1 MRKSQIIA
9 VLTLVFLL
17 VAYGIY
23 RKLDEEFNFNFTFD
37 NGHQFYSPDAPPDQ
51 IYFAGESVPLDEKK
65 ISQRFGKELKQQTYW
80 NPARAALLDRVNYWM
95 PQMSPILKQ
104 YKIPDDLKYLS
115 VVESGLQNVQSY
127 KRAGGFWQILP
138 ETATV
143 YGLEINDEVD
153 ERYHPLLATHA
164 ACQYLRD
171 AHRLFGSWT
180 SAAASYNLGMNG
192 LTQAMLRQR
201 KASFYQLRL
210 NSQTTDY
217 IFRIIAVKQLI
228 EHPKEY
234 GYRLSRYSTL
244 NSALRTVRVTTSVP
258 DLTTFARNYGLSYQT
273 LRMYNPWIK
282 RNSLTIKRSKRGYT
296 LLLPRRGTKPPL
308 QAMKMT
314 LPDATDAAVNAR
326 TDTAQ
331 AAQ

>member
-1 MRKSQIIA
+1 M
-9 VLTLVFLL
+9 LTLVFML

-23 RKLDEEFNFNFTFD
+23 VKLDEEFNFNFTFD
-37 NGHQFYSPDAPPDQ
+37 NGHQFYSPDEPPNR
-51 IYFAGESVPLDEKK
+51 IYLAGEFVPLDDKK
-65 ISQRFGKELKQQTYW
+65 VYRRFSKELKQQTFW

-127 KRAGGFWQILP
+127 ARAGGFWQILP
-138 ETATV
+138 ETAIN

-164 ACQYLRD
+164 ACKYLRD

-192 LTQAMLRQR
+192 MTQAMLRQR
-201 KASFYQLRL
+201 KDSFYQLRL
-210 NSQTTDY
+210 KPQTTDY

-244 NSALRTVRVTTSVP
+244 NSALRTVRVNASVP
-258 DLTTFARNYGLSYQT
+258 DLAVWVRQYGVSYQT

-282 RNSLTIKRSKRGYT
+282 RNSLTIKRSKKSYT
-296 LLLPRRGTKPPL
+296 LLLPRRGMKMPV
-308 QAMKMT
+308 QALKMT
-314 LPDATDAAVNAR
+314 LPDATEAAATIR
-326 TDTAQ
+326 LDTVEADR
-331 AAQ
+331 

>member
-1 MRKSQIIA
+1 LRKSQIIA

-23 RKLDEEFNFNFTFD
+23 VKLDEEFNFNFTFD
-37 NGHQFYSPDAPPDQ
+37 NGHQFYSPDEPPDQ
-51 IYFAGESVPLDEKK
+51 IYFAGESVPLDDKK
-65 ISQRFGKELKQQTYW
+65 VYRRFGKELKQQTFW
-80 NPARAALLDRVNYWM
+80 NPARAALLNRVNYWM

-127 KRAGGFWQILP
+127 ARAGGFWQILP
-138 ETATV
+138 ETAVT
-143 YGLEINDEVD
+143 YDLEINDEVD
-153 ERYHPLLATHA
+153 ERYHPILATHA
-164 ACQYLRD
+164 ACKYLSD

-192 LTQAMLRQR
+192 MTQAMLRQR
-201 KASFYQLRL
+201 KDSFYQLRL

-234 GYRLSRYSTL
+234 GYRVSRYSTL

-258 DLTTFARNYGLSYQT
+258 NLTVFARRYGISYQT

-282 RNSLTIKRSKRGYT
+282 RNSLTIKRANRGYT
-296 LLLPRRGTKPPL
+296 LLLPRRGMKMPM
-308 QAMKMT
+308 QAMKMA
-314 LPDATDAAVNAR
+314 LPDATETAIKVG
-326 TDTAQ
+326 TDTSEVNQ
-331 AAQ
+331 